1 MQTYVLKPSHCQLN
15 LGNISQSVE
24 THVKDENRSAV
35 VDKIIEDV
43 MGPDCDVKKVPPLA
57 VFRSSLKRTIKQ
69 TVKDVRDGDMNAP
82 IDRMDRDWEAM
93 EDPEM
98 IERVGHELADEDSDD
113 AQEAVRKIES
123 VSGEQSNGWV

>member
-1 MQTYVLKPSHCQLN
+1 MGYVLKPSHCQLN

-69 TVKDVRDGDMNAP
+69 TVKDVREGDINAP
-82 IDRMDRDWEAM
+82 IERMDREWKAM
-93 EDPEM
+93 KDPELL
-98 IERVGHELADEDSDD
+98 ERVGHERADEDFED
-113 AQEAVRKIES
+113 AQEMIRKQES
-123 VSGEQSNGWV
+123 GSEEGA